1 MRRRRRYTNGA
12 KDSTG
17 RIIIEFWRSVLLTV
31 LAFAVMVAGIFMTSS
46 MSWRK
51 KQSRL
56 EIEVK
61 KQEEEKPDY
70 SRLVQVY
77 TWGHD
82 FDIYRDGEQ
91 RVLTRMEPGEEYR
104 IGALLKYD
112 RGWNDRTFHGVGED
126 KDYDKL
132 KHIYGFNQYRIDT
145 NDDPYYADPIFTF
158 TGKCFL
164 RIKFSIDS
172 TDGRFICAETGRGLK
187 TGNLKFIPSDEML
200 DTPENECFGS
210 SPLSVKLSAN
220 GMGGTRVGTTNGD
233 VSDAMRQY
241 NTIVPERLGDVYAN
255 IPEKYADR
263 TREIF
268 TCRLFVDAYSKD
280 PRHGSTAGG
289 GTVFSF
295 SIIIRRYSEW
305 ELTKAEYDEI
315 LPETPEISGMEY
327 SSKLTAELVW

>member
-1 MRRRRRYTNGA
+1 MRRRRGYTDGNEE
-12 KDSTG
+12 STG
-17 RIIIEFWRSVLLTV
+17 RRILEFWRSAFLTV
-31 LAFAVMVAGIFMTSS
+31 LAFALMVAGIFITSS
-46 MSWRK
+46 MSWRAKMSKSELEAK
-51 KQSRL
+51 KR
-56 EIEVK
+56 
-61 KQEEEKPDY
+61 EEEKADS
-70 SRLVQVY
+70 SRLIQIY
-77 TWGHD
+77 TWGHEH
-82 FDIYRDGEQ
+82 DIYHDGEQ

-112 RGWNDRTFHGVGED
+112 RGWNDRTFHGAGED

-132 KHIYGFNQYRIDT
+132 KHIYGFNQYRTDT
-145 NDDPYYADPIFTF
+145 DDDPYYADPIFTF

-172 TDGRFICAETGRGLK
+172 TDGRFICGETERGLK
-187 TGNLKFIPSDEML
+187 TGNLKYIPSDEML
-200 DTPENECFGS
+200 DAPENECSGS

-220 GMGGTRVGTTNGD
+220 GMGGTRVDTTNGD

-268 TCRLFVDAYSKD
+268 TCRLFVDAYSED
-280 PRHGSTAGG
+280 PRHGSTA
-289 GTVFSF
+289 FSF

-315 LPETPEISGMEY
+315 LPEAPDISGIEY
-327 SSKLTAELVW
+327 SPKLTAELVY